1 MLARSSASSFAG
13 IARAALRMGPVVVA
27 LSSNRQSSGATA
39 RPAGWPIA
47 IDFADTCSLQ
57 PTMRTQAVKGVYA
70 HHDAGSAYQLLPFD
84 LESGKTQNVAS
95 YKAKV
100 ALN

>member
-1 MLARSSASSFAG
+1 
-13 IARAALRMGPVVVA
+13 
-27 LSSNRQSSGATA
+27 
-39 RPAGWPIA
+39 
-47 IDFADTCSLQ
+47 
-57 PTMRTQAVKGVYA
+57 MRTQAVKGVYA